1 MKAQPAVSP
10 ARLLEMMQQK
20 RAQLLDELQAADPNR
35 WFSVIVHVHTS
46 NGPNVDLADAA
57 YTAGWQHAESESSR
71 WYDTPEDK
79 GHASVFYDDTEPED
93 AHPSATLRASLE
105 AAYEERT
112 EENIG

>member
-35 WFSVIVHVHTS
+35 WFSVVVHVHTS
-46 NGPNVDLADAA
+46 NGSNVDLADVANS
-57 YTAGWQHAESESSR
+57 AGWEYAESERSC
-71 WYDTPEDK
+71 WYETPEQH
-79 GHASVFYDDTEPED
+79 GHVSVFYKDTEVAPD
-93 AHPSATLRASLE
+93 AHLE